1 MATAVRPSPSFPA
14 MTSASTSAR
23 LRIDL
28 IDALRG
34 FALAGLFVVHCVE
47 HFEIGGK
54 PEHAPAW
61 LQALDGQVHHWV
73 FFLLGGKA
81 YGIFA
86 ALFGLSF
93 FIQLDAGARRGEDL
107 RLRFLWRLTV
117 LAAIGYLNGLIYCG
131 DILMIIAVLGL
142 PLVAL
147 QRMSNRSLGWLA
159 AFFLLGVP
167 AWWTIGRVL
176 FAGHVPEQ
184 PSHWSL
190 YGQYCALYARAPLDG
205 MLAANAT
212 GAQALRFLF
221 TYESGRYLQMF
232 GLFLC
237 GLLVGRSR
245 VLENPV
251 RAVRFGWRAFLLGAV
266 AFAMLWPIASWIES
280 FAPEGVARYT
290 VARITG
296 SWVGFAQ
303 IAVLVGGFTLLYQ
316 TSRAGRWL
324 KPLAAYGRMSLT
336 GYVTQGLFWVPLYY
350 GFGFGLYDKLGA
362 TVSVLVGVPF
372 LAAHVAA
379 ANLWLRNFQ
388 YGPLEWFWRACTL
401 RSLAVPLRRRA
412 RPVAAVAPQPVAALE

>member
-1 MATAVRPSPSFPA
+1 MASV
-14 MTSASTSAR
+14 SASSR
-23 LRIDL
+23 PRIDL
-28 IDALRG
+28 VDALRG
-34 FALAGLFVVHCVE
+34 FALVGLFVVHCVE

-54 PEHAPAW
+54 PAQAPAW
-61 LQALDGQVHHWV
+61 LQALDGQVHHAV
-73 FFLLGGKA
+73 FFLFGGKA

-107 RLRFLWRLTV
+107 RVRFLWRLAV
-117 LAAIGYLNGLIYCG
+117 LAAIGYVNGLIYCG
-131 DILMIIAVLGL
+131 DILTIIAVLGL

-147 QRMSNRSLGWLA
+147 QRVPSRVLGWLA

-167 AWWTIGRVL
+167 AWWTVGRVL
-176 FAGHVPEQ
+176 FAGYVPEA

-190 YGQYCALYARAPLDG
+190 YGQYCALYARAPLG
-205 MLAANAT
+205 EMLAANAT
-212 GAQALRFLF
+212 GGQTLRFLF

-251 RAVRFGWRAFLLGAV
+251 RAVRFGWRALVLGGV
-266 AFAMLWPIASWIES
+266 GFVVLWPIASWIES
-280 FAPEGVARYT
+280 FAPEGVARYM

-296 SWVGFAQ
+296 SWVGLAQ

-316 TSRAGRWL
+316 ATRAGRWL
-324 KPLAAYGRMSLT
+324 KPLAAYGRTSLT
-336 GYVTQGLFWVPLYY
+336 AYMTQSLFWVPLYY
-350 GFGFGLYDKLGA
+350 GFGFALYNKLGA
-362 TVSVLVGVPF
+362 TLSVLVGLPF
-372 LAAHVAA
+372 LAAHIAA
-379 ANLWLRNFQ
+379 ANLWLRNYQ

-401 RSLAVPLRRRA
+401 RSFAIPLRRRA
-412 RPVAAVAPQPVAALE
+412 QERTPAPPQPVAVSD